1 MSNCVFGFPV
11 FSDASP
17 LFAPALSGGSWLA
30 SLPATNVT
38 DRRLSRV
45 ARSTDVAAGSTVLIF
60 DLGVARPV
68 GLLAV
73 LIPNLTK
80 SATPTVQWAG
90 ATAITFGGTIGYDTG
105 LVQAFPSGVT
115 VEDVTGPDGSAMNVW
130 SVVVPPTTKTFR
142 YWGLFIVD
150 SGNADGYVDVARAII
165 AGAYRP
171 SRPLSVGVRS
181 QLENDTVRTKTE
193 GGPTLYRA
201 MPTSRVDTFSLANI
215 PESEAL
221 TSVRRMQHRLGTSG
235 PLFFVLDET
244 DPYRYMRS
252 YQGTLRQ
259 LGALEYP
266 DSLLYNTIGFEVAE
280 DL

>member
-1 MSNCVFGFPV
+1 MSNCVFGFPD
-11 FSDASP
+11 FTQATP
-17 LFAPALSGGSWLA
+17 LFTPSVFAAGNWSTQ
-30 SLPATNVT
+30 LPMANVI
-38 DRRLSRV
+38 DRRLSRL
-45 ARSTDVAAGSTVLIF
+45 ARTVDTIGGSATVKV
-60 DLGVARPV
+60 DLGVARSV
-68 GLLAV
+68 GLLA
-73 LIPNLTK
+73 LLSPNVTK
-80 SATPTVQWAG
+80 TSTPTVSFIG
-90 ATAITFGGTIGYDTG
+90 ASDSLFASIVYNSGS
-105 LVQAFPSGVT
+105 LQAWPTGVT
-115 VEDVTGPDGSAMNVW
+115 AEDVTGPDGSPMNVW
-130 SVVVPPTTKTFR
+130 SVNIPATPQNAR
-142 YWGLFIVD
+142 YWQIQLVD
-150 SGNADGYVDVARAII
+150 TGNADGYNDVARVII

-171 SRPLSVGVRS
+171 SRPVTVGARS

-193 GGPTLYRA
+193 GGATLYKA

-221 TSVRRMQHRLGTSG
+221 TSIRRMQHRLGTSG

>member
-1 MSNCVFGFPV
+1 MSNCVFGFPIY
-11 FSDASP
+11 SDPSP
-17 LFAPALSGGSWLA
+17 LYTPVLSGGGWSA
-30 SLPATNVT
+30 SLPVTNVQ
-38 DRRLSRV
+38 DRRLSRL
-45 ARSTDVAAGSTVLIF
+45 ARSTSAGSGFTTFNI
-60 DLGVARPV
+60 DLLRVCPIGVFA
-68 GLLAV
+68 A

-80 SATPTVQWAG
+80 SSTPQVEFYVGTAPGFNDIYHPG
-90 ATAITFGGTIGYDTG
+90 AQ
-105 LVQAFPSGVT
+105 QAWPTGVT
-115 VEDVTGPDGSAMNVW
+115 ADDVIGPDGTPQNVW
-130 SVVVPPTTKTFR
+130 CVLIPAAPVSGR
-142 YWGLFIVD
+142 YINFTVFD
-150 SGNADGYVDVARAII
+150 TANADGYLDVARVII

-193 GGPTLYRA
+193 GGATLYRA

-221 TSVRRMQHRLGTSG
+221 TSIRRMQHRLGTSG